1 MDVISKLRLKFIVT
15 IAVILT
21 VVFSLIFGFI
31 NLISTR
37 STENQIRE
45 RLQEL
50 VEADG
55 GRFLP
60 NMFYRMNDG
69 KDKNIRNWPSSSD
82 VMPEDLQWEDF
93 RADIEGNAKQ
103 PEYEEYDPEWEINT
117 LKNRKERFQF
127 FSLEQPFDNSSMR
140 NYFSVKLDSAGNITD
155 VISPFPLHFTDEE
168 ISELTHSV
176 ILKDADFGFLGGIG
190 YMLAKKSYGYIVVFG
205 EVQAEANLHARIFR
219 ISLYL
224 YLISL
229 VVSVV
234 IAWFLSRWAV
244 EPVRVAFDKQKRFVA
259 DASHE
264 LKTPLAVISANLDVL
279 AGETGENKWI
289 GYIRGEIKR
298 MSKLVKD
305 LLYLAK
311 CDSQE
316 VKYQFCSFD
325 LSRAVMSSVLPFEST
340 VFEQEKT
347 LETDIA
353 ENVQYTGDESA
364 IKQVAVILLDNAV
377 KHTEPGAVIKV
388 TLSVSGNK
396 KVLSVRNTGAGISAE
411 DQTRIFERFYR
422 TDKSRARDT
431 GGYGLG
437 LSIAKS
443 IADIHHAKISV
454 NSVEGEY
461 AEFSLVL

>member
-60 NMFYRMNDG
+60 NVFYRMNDG
-69 KDKNIRNWPSSSD
+69 KDKNIRNWPNSSD
-82 VMPEDLQWEDF
+82 VKPEDLQWEDL
-93 RADIEGNAKQ
+93 RSDIEGSADK
-103 PEYEEYDPEWEINT
+103 PEYKEYDPEWEINT

-219 ISLYL
+219 LSLYL

-316 VKYQFCSFD
+316 VKYQFCLFD

>member
-1 MDVISKLRLKFIVT
+1 MDVINRLRVKFIVT
-15 IAVILT
+15 IAFILT
-21 VVFSLIFGFI
+21 VIFSVIFSFI
-31 NLISTR
+31 NIISTR
-37 STENQIRE
+37 TTENQIRG

-50 VEADG
+50 VDTDG
-55 GRFLP
+55 GGISKSIPYRYRDEINGDVWKWRNFSDMP
-60 NMFYRMNDG
+60 NPADDG
-69 KDKNIRNWPSSSD
+69 EWG
-82 VMPEDLQWEDF
+82 VF
-93 RADIEGNAKQ
+93 GEGT
-103 PEYEEYDPEWEINT
+103 YDPEWEINT
-117 LKNRKERFQF
+117 LRNRRERFEF
-127 FSLEQPFDNSSMR
+127 FSMEQPFANSSMR
-140 NYFSVKLDSAGNITD
+140 NYFSVKLDSAGNITE
-155 VISPFPLHFTDEE
+155 VISPFPLHYTDEE
-168 ISELTHSV
+168 ISELSHSV

-190 YMLAKKSYGYIVVFG
+190 YMLAKKSYGYIVVFA

-219 ISLYL
+219 ISIYL

-229 VVSVV
+229 IISVI
-234 IAWFLSRWAV
+234 IAWSFSRWAV
-244 EPVRVAFDKQKRFVA
+244 KPVRVAFEKQKRFVA

-264 LKTPLAVISANLDVL
+264 LKTPLSVISANLDVL
-279 AGETGENKWI
+279 SSETGENKWI

-353 ENVQYTGDESA
+353 ENVQYVGDESA

-377 KHTEPGAVIKV
+377 KHTEKGAVIKV
-388 TLSVSGNK
+388 TLSVSGSK
-396 KVLSVRNTGAGISAE
+396 KILSVRNTGVGISAD
-411 DQTRIFERFYR
+411 DQKRIFERFYR

-443 IADIHHAKISV
+443 IADIHHAKLTVS
-454 NSVEGEY
+454 SVEGEY

>member
-21 VVFSLIFGFI
+21 VVFSLIFGFL

-50 VEADG
+50 VNNDG
-55 GRFLP
+55 GGFLP
-60 NMFYRMNDG
+60 NVMYRLNDEM
-69 KDKNIRNWPSSSD
+69 DNNIRSWRNSSD
-82 VMPEDLQWEDF
+82 VKRDDIQWDDSQPDSERF
-93 RADIEGNAKQ
+93 GNK
-103 PEYEEYDPEWEINT
+103 PEYEEHDPEWEINT
-117 LKNRKERFQF
+117 LRNRRERFQF

-155 VISPFPLHFTDEE
+155 VISPFPLHFTAEE

-190 YMLAKKSYGYIVVFG
+190 YMLAKKDYGYIVVFA

-229 VVSVV
+229 VISVV

-279 AGETGENKWI
+279 TGETGENKWI

-316 VKYQFCSFD
+316 VKYQFYSFD

-353 ENVQYTGDESA
+353 ENVQYTGDENA
-364 IKQVAVILLDNAV
+364 IKQIVVILLDNAV
-377 KHTEPGAVIKV
+377 KHTEQGAVIKV
-388 TLSVSGNK
+388 SLSVSGNK

-411 DQTRIFERFYR
+411 DQKRIFERFYR

-443 IADIHHAKISV
+443 IADIHHAKLTVS
-454 NSVEGEY
+454 SVEGEY

>member
-1 MDVISKLRLKFIVT
+1 MDVINKLRVKFIVT

-21 VVFSLIFGFI
+21 VVFSVIFSFI
-31 NLISTR
+31 NIISTR
-37 STENQIRE
+37 TTENQIRG

-50 VEADG
+50 VDSDG
-55 GRFLP
+55 VGFSKSIP
-60 NMFYRMNDG
+60 NRY
-69 KDKNIRNWPSSSD
+69 KDDINI
-82 VMPEDLQWEDF
+82 
-93 RADIEGNAKQ
+93 DIEVFKWRDFDDMPYSVEGGNGKRSGNFD
-103 PEYEEYDPEWEINT
+103 EGSVDPEWEINT
-117 LKNRKERFQF
+117 LRNRRERFEF
-127 FSLEQPFDNSSMR
+127 FSMEQPFANSSMR
-140 NYFSVKLDSAGNITD
+140 NYFSVKLDSAGNITE
-155 VISPFPLHFTDEE
+155 VISPFPLHYTDEE
-168 ISELTHSV
+168 ISELANSV
-176 ILKDADFGFLGGIG
+176 ILKDTDFGFLGGIG
-190 YMLAKKSYGYIVVFG
+190 YMLAQKSYGYIVVFA
-205 EVQAEANLHARIFR
+205 EVQAEANLHARIFK
-219 ISLYL
+219 ISIYL

-229 VVSVV
+229 IVSVI

-244 EPVRVAFDKQKRFVA
+244 KPVRVAFEKQKRFVA

-264 LKTPLAVISANLDVL
+264 LKTPLSVISANLDVL
-279 AGETGENKWI
+279 ASETGENKWI

-325 LSRAVMSSVLPFEST
+325 LSRAVTSSVLPFEST

-353 ENVQYTGDESA
+353 DNIQYTGDESA

-377 KHTEPGAVIKV
+377 KHTESGAVIKV
-388 TLSVSGNK
+388 KLYVSGSK
-396 KVLSVRNTGAGISAE
+396 KILSVRNTGAGISAE
-411 DQTRIFERFYR
+411 DQKRIFERFYR

-443 IADIHHAKISV
+443 IADIHHAKLTV

-461 AEFSLVL
+461 TEFSLIL